1 MIHTGCDPSIFSFSH
16 WNTSVIFFSKKH
28 HILTSWVIQALFK
41 EVGFYLYVLFFWYSY
56 IWKPWKFEHLGRH
69 PRHII
74 SLSHSFWIY
83 SRCTFIGQIH
93 RTLTAGSKRFTIK
106 GSNGRSGIWRVEL
119 KRIGCYI
126 DVIYL
131 KVTWQ
136 GMNLVRTRDD
146 ESCQEWNYLLFQNL
160 LLPAHIN
167 ATTFDWL

>member
-69 PRHII
+69 PCHII

-93 RTLTAGSKRFTIK
+93 RTLTAGSKKFTIK
-106 GSNGRSGIWRVEL
+106 GSNGRSDIASRIEKDWLLYWR
-119 KRIGCYI
+119 YI
-126 DVIYL
+126 FKSHL
-131 KVTWQ
+131 
-136 GMNLVRTRDD
+136 TRD
-146 ESCQEWNYLLFQNL
+146 ESCTYAWRWILPRMELFTVSE
-160 LLPAHIN
+160 P
-167 ATTFDWL
+167 ATTCSY